1 MPRMVGTLVLVA
13 LTIAI
18 GAWIWSAQ
26 RVADAEAR
34 VRRIERR
41 ADSIS
46 AAYRESKR
54 RAEHEQ
60 AVSKRLEHKSQ
71 TDAKRLREQLARV
84 RQVND
89 SVRSDTSDA
98 VQVLVSQSDSLV
110 TTVEAYVSLIDTLR
124 SQHARERLSLA
135 AALADADSTIAVQNA
150 LNAALRAERCRVWGR
165 PCPSRSQAF
174 MGGAL
179 LVTLLVLR

>member
-1 MPRMVGTLVLVA
+1 MVGSLILVA

-34 VRRIERR
+34 VKRMERR

-46 AAYRESKR
+46 VAYRESKV
-54 RAEHEQ
+54 RAGYEQ
-60 AVSKRLEHKSQ
+60 AVSKRLEQRSQ
-71 TDAKRLREQLARV
+71 ADAKRLSEQLVRV
-84 RQVND
+84 RNVND
-89 SVRSDTSDA
+89 SLRSDSSDA
-98 VQVLVSQSDSLV
+98 VQVLISQSDSLV
-110 TTVEAYVSLIDTLR
+110 TSVDSYVLLIDTLR
-124 SQHARERLSLA
+124 SQHARERLSFT

-150 LNAALRAERCRVWGR
+150 LNAALRAERCRVWGK

-174 MGGAL
+174 IAGAL
-179 LVTLLVLR
+179 LVTFLVVR

>member
-1 MPRMVGTLVLVA
+1 MAGLLA
-13 LTIAI
+13 LAAI
-18 GAWIWSAQ
+18 ILAGSWVWSSR

-41 ADSIS
+41 VDSVS
-46 AAYRESKR
+46 AAYRESKL

-60 AVSKRLEHKSQ
+60 AISKRLEHKSQ

-89 SVRSDTSDA
+89 SIRSDTSDA
-98 VQVLVSQSDSLV
+98 VQVLVAQSDSL
-110 TTVEAYVSLIDTLR
+110 TATVEAYVSLIDTLR

-135 AALADADSTIAVQNA
+135 AALADADSAIAVQNA

-174 MGGAL
+174 IGGAL